1 MSRRLPPFAAI
12 RAFEAAGRLLSFRAA
27 ADELSRTPSA
37 ISHQVRS
44 LESFLGQPMFLRDTD
59 GVTLTDIG
67 ERYLAQCR
75 RLLDGLDAST
85 REIAECR
92 EAAPF
97 AIHCTPGFAAR
108 WLAPRLARCPLAER
122 IEIAV
127 STGAPSIDFA
137 TNGADVVIAWQTETR
152 SGVVTEPLMT
162 SARFPVASPALARRL
177 TAPEKLAETTLLHD
191 EVLDAWARW
200 FALAGVPSPQLP
212 LGPRLPHCDL
222 TLSAAERGQGV
233 ALAYDAMARS
243 ALRDG
248 TLVRLFDVEV
258 PPITIYSVAYPAHLA
273 RCPDIRAFRDWIFA
287 EVAREGTG
295 AGPAEVLT
303 VRQRCREAA
312 G

>member
-222 TLSAAERGQGV
+222 TLSAAERGQGWRWPMTRWRGV
-233 ALAYDAMARS
+233 PCATARWCGCSMSRCRRSRSIRSPIRHTWRAVPTS
-243 ALRDG
+243 APFATGSLPRSPARAR
-248 TLVRLFDVEV
+248 VRV
-258 PPITIYSVAYPAHLA
+258 PPRS
-273 RCPDIRAFRDWIFA
+273 
-287 EVAREGTG
+287 
-295 AGPAEVLT
+295 
-303 VRQRCREAA
+303 
-312 G
+312 